1 MRGRV
6 RVLAF
11 YLVSYCGKIVSG
23 VERRLF
29 EISSRLTALGVE
41 IFTLEYKPSLSES
54 WGYHSGY
61 RSLRLDPKF
70 GNNHVLEAIRLIL
83 CGLRA
88 CVKFKCNVIYVP
100 NGFPHGSIRVIL
112 PPFLV
117 SLFCRKP
124 LVIVIHHVKRHMN
137 HNAEPLLT
145 RTIRLLALQHAKA
158 CITVSQATKKDIRKN
173 FTVKN
178 VVVTGNGVDL
188 NKFRSIKGQA
198 KLYDAIYLG
207 RISRE
212 KGICTL
218 LEAWKIVIKKSPSAK
233 LQLAGGMEEHVED
246 AYRKTIEKLGLGR
259 NVTLAGFVSDQQA
272 IRMLN
277 SSRMFVHPSTVE
289 GFGLTV
295 LEAMSVGLPC
305 ILSDLPA
312 LRENFLSAAV
322 FVSSEDSQ
330 GLAEAILDLLSDPK
344 KRRTLSANG
353 KKLARQYSWESVAEK
368 ELSIW
373 TTCIR
378 PYEKLELKE

>member
-1 MRGRV
+1 MRSRV

-23 VERRLF
+23 VERRFF
-29 EISSRLTALGVE
+29 EISSRLTAFGVE
-41 IFTLEYKPSLSES
+41 IFTLEYKPALSES
-54 WGYHSGY
+54 WGYYSSY
-61 RSLRLDPKF
+61 QSIRLDPKF
-70 GNNHVLEAIRLIL
+70 GNHYVLEAIRLII
-83 CGLRA
+83 CGIRA
-88 CVKFKCNVIYVP
+88 CMKFKCNVIYVP
-100 NGFPHGSIRVIL
+100 SGFPQGSIRVIL
-112 PPFLV
+112 PPFVV

-124 LVIVIHHVKRHMN
+124 LVIVIHHIKRPMN
-137 HNAEPLLT
+137 HNAEPFLM
-145 RTIRLLALQHAKA
+145 RTIRLLALQHVRS

-178 VVVTGNGVDL
+178 IVVTGNGVDL
-188 NKFRSIKGQA
+188 NAFRSVKGQA

-218 LEAWKIVIKKSPSAK
+218 LEAWKIVIKKFPSAK
-233 LQLAGGMEEHVED
+233 LRLVGGIEEHVRD
-246 AYRKTIEKLGLGR
+246 AYRKNVEKLGLGR

-272 IRMLN
+272 VRMLN
-277 SSRMFVHPSTVE
+277 SSRIFVLPSTIE

-322 FVSSEDSQ
+322 FISPEDSQ
-330 GLAEAILDLLSDPK
+330 GLAEAVLDLLSDLK
-344 KRRTLSANG
+344 KCRTLRERG

-368 ELSIW
+368 ELSVW
-373 TTCIR
+373 TAGIR
-378 PYEKLELKE
+378 AYGKLELKE